1 MKFSKKTAGILATS
15 VMATLVSLSAF
26 ADSRPQ
32 SQTGRYDN
40 DRYEDRNR
48 NDRDDRYD
56 DRDRYDRNDR
66 NNRVATIAGVIERID
81 RRSDVIILRD
91 ARSGRNIAVDMD
103 RFDKRNGRHQWS
115 LNDLRRGDFVR
126 LTGEWDRDGFEARR
140 IEDVRQRRRDYTPWP
155 R

>member
-1 MKFSKKTAGILATS
+1 MKFSKKLAGILATT
-15 VMATLVSLSAF
+15 VMASLVSLSAF

-40 DRYEDRNR
+40 DRYEDRGR
-48 NDRDDRYD
+48 NDRD
-56 DRDRYDRNDR
+56 DRDRYDRDDRYDR
-66 NNRVATIAGVIERID
+66 NRRVATIAGVVERID
-81 RRSDVIILRD
+81 RHNDVLILRD
-91 ARSGRNIAVDMD
+91 ARSDRRIAVDMD
-103 RFDKRNGRHQWS
+103 RFDKRNGRNQWS
-115 LNDLRRGDFVR
+115 LNDLRRGDYVR